1 MNKQSKRIRVI
12 TAIVFIVFQ
21 VLVFTIPFEKTVVFW
36 IGYLFGM
43 IAIIGQIYVLKVAF
57 DNTETLKSKFYGFP
71 IVKIGAMYL
80 VIQLIASF
88 IFMIGAVVIP
98 VQVAIVICTLLLAV
112 AAIGTITTDGLR
124 EELIRQDSELKTDV
138 TTMRNLQ
145 SQINA
150 LVTICKDEQ
159 MVKQIKVLAEEIKYS
174 DPVSNDKLHSIEA
187 NLIEM
192 VSSLQEAVLEQDNEG
207 AEELLVKLHIELVER
222 NRLCKLSK

>member
-1 MNKQSKRIRVI
+1 MNKQSKRIVII

-43 IAIIGQIYVLKVAF
+43 IAIIGQIYVIKVAF
-57 DNTETLKSKFYGFP
+57 NEAEILKSKFYGIP
-71 IVKIGAMYL
+71 ILKIGIMYL
-80 VIQLIASF
+80 VAQLVASF
-88 IFMIGAVVIP
+88 IFMIGSIVIP
-98 VQVAIVICTLLLAV
+98 VQVAIVICTLLLAI
-112 AAIGTITTDGLR
+112 AAIGTITTEGIR
-124 EELIRQDSELKTDV
+124 EELTRQDSELKTDV

-159 MVKQIKVLAEEIKYS
+159 MVKQIKALAEEIKYS
-174 DPVSNDKLHSIEA
+174 DPVSNDKLQSIET
-187 NLIEM
+187 NLVEM
-192 VSSLQEAVLEQDNEG
+192 VSSLQEAVLERDTMVAG
-207 AEELLVKLHIELVER
+207 ELLDKLHIELVER